1 MFHASNGGWCVSRWT
16 VAENGRK
23 WQKARAGAHANGG
36 SEGFGRLTG
45 GASGGGVARRI
56 IARSSGSSGGSQ
68 RCYHPPGAHLLI
80 LSKAAFSQSQVEAK
94 RRPAAAHGKKDKG
107 DPPGPSQRRLHPS
120 QAARLLWHQRPAR
133 QASLRKTP
141 SAWVRGLTASLCEF
155 FLRSALPVLSCSPR
169 ICSTEAAQLADRRT
183 PSTLLH
189 HNSTCAPSNS
199 LLSLLHHSPTLF
211 RPTVVCLARAR
222 SRRLYGLGVRRG

>member
-1 MFHASNGGWCVSRWT
+1 M
-16 VAENGRK
+16 VAAK
-23 WQKARAGAHANGG
+23 
-36 SEGFGRLTG
+36 
-45 GASGGGVARRI
+45 
-56 IARSSGSSGGSQ
+56 
-68 RCYHPPGAHLLI
+68 CYHPPGAHLLI

-94 RRPAAAHGKKDKG
+94 RGLPPPHGKKTRE
-107 DPPGPSQRRLHPS
+107 DPRGLQIGASTLPKPLGCFGTK
-120 QAARLLWHQRPAR
+120 RPAR

-199 LLSLLHHSPTLF
+199 LLPLLHHPPTLF

>member
-1 MFHASNGGWCVSRWT
+1 MVCQKNNCSLFWWWQPNVITRR
-16 VAENGRK
+16 GRISSSC
-23 WQKARAGAHANGG
+23 QKQPSARARLKP
-36 SEGFGRLTG
+36 SE
-45 GASGGGVARRI
+45 A
-56 IARSSGSSGGSQ
+56 
-68 RCYHPPGAHLLI
+68 C
-80 LSKAAFSQSQVEAK
+80 
-94 RRPAAAHGKKDKG
+94 RRPRQKDKG
-107 DPPGPSQRRLHPS
+107 GPPGPANRRLHPS
-120 QAARLLWHQRPAR
+120 QPARLLWHQRPAR

-199 LLSLLHHSPTLF
+199 LLPLLHHPPTLF